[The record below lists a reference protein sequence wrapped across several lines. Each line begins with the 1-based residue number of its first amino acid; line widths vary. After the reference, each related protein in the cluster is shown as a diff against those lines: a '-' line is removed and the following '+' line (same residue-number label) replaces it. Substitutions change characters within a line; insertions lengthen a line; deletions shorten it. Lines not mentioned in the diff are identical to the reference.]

1 MPQHY
6 LKRFT
11 NSEER
16 IFVYDEL
23 ERKSLGWHRTEEV
36 ANERGYFDRIL
47 QGSENDSE
55 LKSIE
60 EQVFSSIDSNFG
72 KILARAEQIA
82 REGNGSYAERISM
95 ATFMVLQSMR
105 TKQFREELA
114 QFYANTYEK
123 TIQSA
128 LDLALEL
135 VTPEEAEKYRD
146 LRVNVKPYDR
156 TSKAALHA
164 DFLFSNKEFLTRVV
178 EKISSDTWIIGHN
191 QTKYPLITSDSPVIR
206 ENLLEHSNDE
216 VLPHFSPQ
224 RYHAAVD
231 IIFESPRP
239 GFASRGLQIT
249 YPISSEFVLLI
260 FDKDSLPELAEHNA
274 GRLNLK
280 EDHVLDIN
288 SSQMKERERFVF
300 SSVDLAAV
308 PAESIDSAGAKSFD
322 GSVKA
327 VRRK

>member
-1 MPQHY
+1 
-6 LKRFT
+6 
-11 NSEER
+11 
-16 IFVYDEL
+16 
-23 ERKSLGWHRTEEV
+23 
-36 ANERGYFDRIL
+36 
-47 QGSENDSE
+47 

-60 EQVFSSIDSNFG
+60 EQVFFSIDGNFG

-82 REGNGSYAERISM
+82 REGNGTHAERISM

-114 QFYANTYEK
+114 QFYADAYENAM
-123 TIQSA
+123 QSA

-156 TSKAALHA
+156 NSKAALHA
-164 DFLFSNKEFLTRVV
+164 DFLFSNQEFLTKVV
-178 EKISSDTWIIGHN
+178 EKISNDTWIIGLN

-206 ENLLEHSNDE
+206 ESLLEHSSDG
-216 VLPHFSPQ
+216 VLPPFNPQ
-224 RYHAAVD
+224 YYHAAVD

-239 GFASRGLQIT
+239 GFASPGLQIT

-260 FDKDSLPELAEHNA
+260 FDKDSLPELAEHDA
-274 GRLNLK
+274 GRLNLR

-288 SSQMKERERFVF
+288 SSQMKESERFVF
-300 SSVDLAAV
+300 SSVDLAAM
-308 PAESIDSAGAKSFD
+308 PAELIDSAKAKSFD

-327 VRRK
+327 IRRK